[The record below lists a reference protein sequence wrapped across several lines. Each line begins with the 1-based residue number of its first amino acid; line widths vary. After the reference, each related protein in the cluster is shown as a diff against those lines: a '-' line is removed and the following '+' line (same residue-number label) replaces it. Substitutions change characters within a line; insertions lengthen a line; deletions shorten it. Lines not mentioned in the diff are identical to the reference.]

1 MIVACLALVLAC
13 AGSAVAAGTLITSS
27 KQVKKGVLLGS
38 DLHRNTVDGTRI
50 TDGSLGAVDLAADAR
65 RALTGATGPRG
76 RRGAQGVRGVA
87 GPRGLAGTVLGRVA
101 YRAGSQ
107 TLAPGSTGTAA
118 ATCPSDLRPVGGGG
132 GSDSGA
138 VVVRSDNVG
147 GSHKG
152 WAVTATNTD
161 PTTPHK
167 LKATVVCAPARSV
180 K

>member
-1 MIVACLALVLAC
+1 MIVACFALVLAC

-27 KQVKKGVLLGS
+27 KQVKAGVILGS

-50 TDGSLGAVDLAADAR
+50 TDGSLEAVDLAAATR
-65 RALTGATGPRG
+65 RALVGPAGPRG
-76 RRGAQGVRGVA
+76 RRGLQGHQGVA
-87 GPRGLAGTVLGRVA
+87 GPRGPAGTVLGRLA
-101 YRAGSQ
+101 YRTGSQ

-118 ATCPSDLRPVGGGG
+118 AACPSDLRPVGGGG

-138 VVVRSDNVG
+138 VTIRSSNVG
-147 GSHKG
+147 GAHKG

-161 PTTPHK
+161 AGAPHK
-167 LKATVVCAPARSV
+167 LRATVVCAPARSL